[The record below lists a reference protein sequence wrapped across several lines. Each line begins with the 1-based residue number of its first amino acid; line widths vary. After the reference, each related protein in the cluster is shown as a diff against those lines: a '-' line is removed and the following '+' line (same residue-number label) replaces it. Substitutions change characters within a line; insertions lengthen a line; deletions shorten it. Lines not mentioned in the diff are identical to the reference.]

1 MFIDYGICL
10 NVVLI
15 FYLTTQD
22 KRYPVDSME
31 RNQLQK
37 CLDILQHSIKVTSLQ
52 GMVERLESVTRQLGY
67 VTPHFI

>member
-1 MFIDYGICL
+1 M
-10 NVVLI
+10 
-15 FYLTTQD
+15 QE
-22 KRYPVDSME
+22 KRYPVDNVE

-67 VTPHFI
+67 VTPHILSWVYLNTDIIFIIE

>member
-1 MFIDYGICL
+1 M
-10 NVVLI
+10 
-15 FYLTTQD
+15 
-22 KRYPVDSME
+22 DSVE

-67 VTPHFI
+67 VNPRFWLELCLTVLLLSVMLSLLSCPNHFDH

>member
-1 MFIDYGICL
+1 M
-10 NVVLI
+10 
-15 FYLTTQD
+15 
-22 KRYPVDSME
+22 DSVE

-67 VTPHFI
+67 VIPHFWLELLRILLLAVT

>member
-1 MFIDYGICL
+1 MI
-10 NVVLI
+10 
-15 FYLTTQD
+15 QD
-22 KRYPVDSME
+22 KRYPVDSIE

-67 VTPHFI
+67 VTHFWFEFAPGRSLW